1 MSIDLNTKEGR
12 DSFIKDNLSNLIE
25 GINDTYGP
33 IILEELLKRIEDTI
47 SDFNE
52 EMSNV
57 FSLLK
62 EKELERKKAYDEIK
76 NQLELDKSDKNAW
89 EIKIENLIEI

>member
-1 MSIDLNTKEGR
+1 MLDEL
-12 DSFIKDNLSNLIE
+12 
-25 GINDTYGP
+25 NDTYGP

-47 SDFNE
+47 SNFNE

-62 EKELERKKAYDEIK
+62 EKEIERKKAYDEIK
-76 NQLELDKSDKNAW
+76 NRLELDKSDKNAW
-89 EIKIENLIEI
+89 EMKVENLKSPKK